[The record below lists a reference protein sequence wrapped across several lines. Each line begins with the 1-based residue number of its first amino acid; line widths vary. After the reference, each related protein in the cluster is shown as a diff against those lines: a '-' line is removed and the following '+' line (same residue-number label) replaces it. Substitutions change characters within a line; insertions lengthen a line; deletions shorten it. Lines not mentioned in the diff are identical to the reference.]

1 MRILSPGTQ
10 GLLRQIELQTNCCI
24 PRQRHCGNKPR
35 MCREQRWGPWEGGL
49 RIWVGWVGVFRGWWG
64 ISGRIRNEYT
74 TMLQDEKAENISV
87 SLSIGRT
94 GFSEKQAEAKQLG
107 ARPCRDLWACWG
119 SLDSIQWRKGES
131 SKGSGQV
138 WCDQNCLLERVLW

>member
-1 MRILSPGTQ
+1 
-10 GLLRQIELQTNCCI
+10 
-24 PRQRHCGNKPR
+24 
-35 MCREQRWGPWEGGL
+35 
-49 RIWVGWVGVFRGWWG
+49 
-64 ISGRIRNEYT
+64 
-74 TMLQDEKAENISV
+74 MLQDEKAENTPA

-131 SKGSGQV
+131 LKGSGQV
-138 WCDQNCLLERVLW
+138 